1 MASRLCTR
9 SFAEYKVGEISQAL
23 LGKNTAKNLGNYG
36 NEKLGALFGSARLL
50 QPEFVPITPKMS
62 KTTEKETQQENSPKE
77 FPKENRKQMEGI
89 ISLTNRF
96 LVAVCLFSNTR

>member
-23 LGKNTAKNLGNYG
+23 LGKNTAKNPGNYG

-50 QPEFVPITPKMS
+50 QPEFVPITPKVRVHVGFRDWWS
-62 KTTEKETQQENSPKE
+62 WKIQLSSITFTFN
-77 FPKENRKQMEGI
+77 I
-89 ISLTNRF
+89 L
-96 LVAVCLFSNTR
+96 